1 MFTAIQPRAEQDA
14 HNPLEVTVLNG
25 EYYNGHLEKP
35 DNFTNSVAIGCVR
48 LNPDDT
54 SSAN

>member
-1 MFTAIQPRAEQDA
+1 MFTEIQPRAEQDA